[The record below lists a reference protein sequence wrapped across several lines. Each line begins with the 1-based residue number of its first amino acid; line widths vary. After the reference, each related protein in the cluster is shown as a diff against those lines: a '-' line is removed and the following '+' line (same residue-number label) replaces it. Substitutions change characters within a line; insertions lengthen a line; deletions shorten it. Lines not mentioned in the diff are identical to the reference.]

1 MSNAKR
7 PYKRRI
13 VLIRP
18 AMQMRMIA
26 PFVAICAVA
35 VLLSLVTANLRDGPA
50 MTLAIVIAVAMG
62 VLLPLAVGTGI
73 LVTFRVAGPVH
84 RFEQHLGAI
93 ARGEDPGVCKIRKT
107 DELHGLCD
115 AINAAVDRLRED
127 ARAAQ
132 EAVAP
137 PRADA
142 APAQEPVES
151 LA

>member
-13 VLIRP
+13 VLINP

-73 LVTFRVAGPVH
+73 LVTFRVAGPAH
-84 RFEQHLGAI
+84 RFEEHLGAI
-93 ARGEDPGVCKIRKT
+93 ARGEDPGVCRIRKT
-107 DELHGLCD
+107 DELHGLCA

-132 EAVAP
+132 GAAAP
-137 PRADA
+137 PVADA
-142 APAQEPVES
+142 APTPEPAES